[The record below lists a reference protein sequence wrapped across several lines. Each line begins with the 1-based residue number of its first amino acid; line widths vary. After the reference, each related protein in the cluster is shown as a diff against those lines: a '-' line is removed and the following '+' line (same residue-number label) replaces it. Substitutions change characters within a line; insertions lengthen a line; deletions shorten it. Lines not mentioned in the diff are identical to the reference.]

1 VNDLRSRVNIKER
14 VPAGKTP
21 GRADGVLRHF
31 SADFSEK
38 SGIVGLTPPFCG
50 RPRLILAVGTQAMR
64 ISHFC
69 SIKPGVAGQKQPVF
83 DVYAV
88 IFSWLSRSD
97 SIQVLINRMNPV
109 F

>member
-69 SIKPGVAGQKQPVF
+69 SIKPGVAAIMRPAKNGIGGIARVVGTF
-83 DVYAV
+83 A
-88 IFSWLSRSD
+88 IMRS
-97 SIQVLINRMNPV
+97 
-109 F
+109 FF